1 MDRADFT
8 QEQIQKARLLAD
20 TDAGQQLKK
29 LLQRSDAQGLK
40 QALEQAGKGDLMGAK
55 ETLEA
60 FLATAEAAALLKQLR
75 EEP

>member
-29 LLQRSDAQGLK
+29 LLQRSDARGLK
-40 QALEQAGKGDLMGAK
+40 QALEQAGKGDLTGAK
-55 ETLEA
+55 QTLEA

>member
-20 TDAGQQLKK
+20 TDAGQQLRK

-40 QALEQAGKGDLMGAK
+40 QALEQAGKGDLTGAK
-55 ETLEA
+55 QTLEA
-60 FLATAEAAALLKQLR
+60 FLGTAEAAALLKQLR

>member
-40 QALEQAGKGDLMGAK
+40 QALEQAGKGDLTGAK
-55 ETLEA
+55 QTLEA

>member
-40 QALEQAGKGDLMGAK
+40 QALEQAGKGDLTGAK
-55 ETLEA
+55 QTLEA
-60 FLATAEAAALLKQLR
+60 FLATAEAAALLKQL
-75 EEP
+75 

>member
-40 QALEQAGKGDLMGAK
+40 QALERAGSGDFAGAK
-55 ETLEA
+55 QTLEA
-60 FLATAEAAALLKQLR
+60 FLTTAEAAALLKQLR

>member
-40 QALEQAGKGDLMGAK
+40 QALEQAGRGDLTGAK
-55 ETLEA
+55 QTLEV

>member
-1 MDRADFT
+1 MEHADFT

-20 TDAGQQLKK
+20 TDAGQQLRK

-40 QALEQAGKGDLMGAK
+40 QAMEQAGKGDFSGAK
-55 ETLEA
+55 RTLEA

-75 EEP
+75 DEP

>member
-40 QALEQAGKGDLMGAK
+40 QALDQAGCGDCAGAK
-55 ETLEA
+55 QTLEA
-60 FLATAEAAALLKQLR
+60 FRTTAEAAALLKQLR

>member
-1 MDRADFT
+1 MDRAYFT

>member
-1 MDRADFT
+1 MDQADFT

-40 QALEQAGKGDLMGAK
+40 QALEQAGKGDLTGAK
-55 ETLEA
+55 QTLEA

>member
-29 LLQRSDAQGLK
+29 VLQRSDAQGLK
-40 QALEQAGKGDLMGAK
+40 QALEQAGRGDLTGAK
-55 ETLEA
+55 QTLEA